1 MNAQP
6 IGLVTGAS
14 GGIGQAIARELA
26 PKYRLVLV
34 ASNTDKLGQLAAQLA
49 GAETIAL
56 DLSTPFAT
64 RQFNRE
70 LETRHLDIS
79 VLIDNAGF
87 ADSGESWLTPKN

>member
-14 GGIGQAIARELA
+14 GGIGHQAIARELA

-49 GAETIAL
+49 RAETIAL
-56 DLSTPFAT
+56 DLSTPLAT
-64 RQFNRE
+64 RPIQPR
-70 LETRHLDIS
+70 TRD
-79 VLIDNAGF
+79 AP
-87 ADSGESWLTPKN
+87 SGHQRTD